1 MHNSQPTA
9 IGERFFVLKDPV
21 RLIEQNAS
29 LKERHTFRMDVRA
42 RFWAEFASVDD
53 LAYFCE
59 DRQWR
64 KVPQLIL
71 SGGSNML
78 FLDDFPG
85 LVLRPAIYGIEVVEE
100 DECTVRVRVGAGE
113 NWDRFVAEAVGRGW
127 HGVENLSWIPGC
139 VGTCPVQNIGAY
151 GVEAKE
157 VVDRVEFFSREDGRR
172 HEIDGRSCAFA
183 YRDSIFKRE
192 LKETAVITHVVF
204 RLRKDAGFTLTYG
217 ELAERFSPKE
227 RASLQAVRDAVID
240 IRRRKLPDPAD
251 LPNAGSFFKNPQVAE
266 ADFHRLKKSHPA
278 VPEFPLDDGS
288 RKIPAAWLVEQCG
301 WKGFREK
308 DAGVFE
314 SHALI
319 LVNHGS
325 ADGRQI
331 LALAE
336 KIRASVAE
344 RFGIELEPEVT
355 VC

>member
-1 MHNSQPTA
+1 VQNSRPAA
-9 IGERFFVLKDPV
+9 IGERFFDLNDPMRRIERNVSLKD
-21 RLIEQNAS
+21 L
-29 LKERHTFRMDVRA
+29 HTFRMDVRA
-42 RFWAEFASVDD
+42 RYWAEFTSVDE
-53 LAYFCE
+53 LAFFFE

-64 KVPQLIL
+64 QVPKRIL
-71 SGGSNML
+71 SGGSNVL
-78 FLDDFPG
+78 FIEDFPG
-85 LVLRPAIYGIEVVEE
+85 LVLRPAIYGIDILEE
-100 DECTVRVRVGAGE
+100 DERTVRVRVGAGE

-151 GVEAKE
+151 GVEAKA
-157 VVDRVEFFSREDGRR
+157 VIDRVAFFSREDGKC
-172 HEIDGRSCAFA
+172 HELDGSSCGFA
-183 YRDSIFKRE
+183 YRDSIFKQE

-204 RLRKDAGFTLTYG
+204 RLRKGAGFTLTYG
-217 ELAERFSPKE
+217 ELAERFPRKE
-227 RASLQAVRDAVID
+227 RASLEAVRNAVID

-251 LPNAGSFFKNPQVAE
+251 LPNAGSFFKNPQVSK

-278 VPEFPLDDGS
+278 MPAFPLEDGS

-319 LVNHGS
+319 LVNHGN

-336 KIRASVAE
+336 RIRTSVAA
-344 RFGIELEPEVT
+344 RFEIDLEPEVT